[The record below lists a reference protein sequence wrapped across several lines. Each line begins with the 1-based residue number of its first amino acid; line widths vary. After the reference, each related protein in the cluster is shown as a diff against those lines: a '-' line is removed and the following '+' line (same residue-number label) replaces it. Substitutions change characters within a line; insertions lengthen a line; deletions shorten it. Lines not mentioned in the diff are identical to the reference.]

1 MPKGSPKPRTRATMK
16 YEASH
21 GWKAC
26 TYKLRK
32 ETAEAFKAACESAGV
47 SQASQLMKMMDEF
60 IAQTRT

>member
-1 MPKGSPKPRTRATMK
+1 MPKGAPKAQTRATMK
-16 YEASH
+16 YEAAN

-32 ETAEAFKAACESAGV
+32 ETADAFKAACESAGV

-60 IAQTRT
+60 VTQAK